1 MVSSR
6 KSSAN
11 ARNAARSTGPLTAG
25 GKSRSS
31 LNAVA
36 HGLRAVSPV
45 LPGEDASQWEAYRAA
60 VVAELRA
67 CGTLEAEVAGRVA
80 AVSWRLR
87 RVVAF
92 EVAAATTPP
101 PPPMDPQTMSD
112 LFGRVTHK
120 PRTLEV
126 VANALA
132 SAEAYLAVLR
142 RLAALL
148 ARLRD
153 GGPFSG
159 AEALFLLRE
168 SAKALPDT
176 EDDEGD
182 EDATPDVDGE
192 EFQAAVGVPESY
204 REDPEGWGGWAAAA
218 VRVGLTLL
226 ADSAGWTPERLVAG
240 AARHAVE
247 GADEGKRRIATLRP
261 ELAALELA
269 AAQSEVRARQFRAV
283 PAEHILNAVTR
294 YEPYLARQLS
304 DAIDL
309 LERVQSAR
317 HAAEA
322 VDGSK

>member
-11 ARNAARSTGPLTAG
+11 ARNAARSTGPRTTG

-45 LPGEDASQWEAYRAA
+45 LPGEDALQWDAYRAG

-67 CGTLEAEVAGRVA
+67 CGTLETEVAGRVA
-80 AVSWRLR
+80 ALSWRLR
-87 RVVAF
+87 RIVGF

-101 PPPMDPQTMSD
+101 PPPMDAQTSFD
-112 LFGRVTHK
+112 LFGRVGPK
-120 PRTLEV
+120 PRTLTAAAKELR
-126 VANALA
+126 N
-132 SAEAYLAVLR
+132 AEAYLDALR

-153 GGPFSG
+153 GGAFG
-159 AEALFLLRE
+159 GGDAMFLLRE

-176 EDDEGD
+176 EY
-182 EDATPDVDGE
+182 ALPDVDGD
-192 EFQAAVGVPESY
+192 EFQIAVGVPESSLQA
-204 REDPEGWGGWAAAA
+204 PEAWGGWDAAA
-218 VRVGLTLL
+218 VRVGLKLL
-226 ADSAGWTPERLVAG
+226 ADSAGWTPERLVTG
-240 AARHAVE
+240 VARLAVE
-247 GADEGKRRIATLRP
+247 GEAEGERRCATLRA
-261 ELAALELA
+261 ELAALELE
-269 AAQSEVRARQFRAV
+269 AAQAEVRTRQFRAI
-283 PAEHILNAVTR
+283 PAEHILNALTR

-317 HAAEA
+317 HAA
-322 VDGSK
+322 DGADD

>member
-1 MVSSR
+1 MVSPR

-11 ARNAARSTGPLTAG
+11 ARNAARSTGPRTAG
-25 GKSRSS
+25 GKSRSG

-45 LPGEDASQWEAYRAA
+45 LPGEDAAHWDAYRAG

-67 CGTLEAEVAGRVA
+67 CGTLETEVAGRVA
-80 AVSWRLR
+80 ALSWRLR

-101 PPPMDPQTMSD
+101 PPPMDAHTMSD
-112 LFGRVTHK
+112 LFGPIGPK

-126 VANALA
+126 VARALA
-132 SAEAYLAVLR
+132 NAEAYLDVLR
-142 RLAALL
+142 RLAGLL

-159 AEALFLLRE
+159 AEAMFLLRE

-176 EDDEGD
+176 EDEENGYAMPDVEGD
-182 EDATPDVDGE
+182 G
-192 EFQAAVGVPESY
+192 FQTAVGVPESSLQ
-204 REDPEGWGGWAAAA
+204 DPEGWGGWDAAA
-218 VRVGLTLL
+218 VHVGLKLL
-226 ADSAGWTPERLVAG
+226 ADSAGWTPERLVTG
-240 AARHAVE
+240 AARHAAE
-247 GADEGKRRIATLRP
+247 GGDEGETRIATLRP
-261 ELAALELA
+261 ELAALELG
-269 AAQSEVRARQFRAV
+269 AAQAEVRGRQFRAV

-317 HAAEA
+317 RAADA
-322 VDGSK
+322 GD